1 MEVERLP
8 WEKSKKCVIMTT
20 CSEEAKE
27 GYKELVLGHPSG
39 VLVKHCSWFGSGH
52 DQGLEIKPCLRLCAP
67 HNLFFP
73 LLLFEGNLFL
83 LFSKL
88 GVIFCCCLQNYHN
101 LYFSNKMT
109 TSWSFSFWIFPSV
122 YSYGC
127 LNCTFLEILFSFEF
141 CDSRVSSFSSYFWW
155 LYITTL

>member
-67 HNLFFP
+67 HNLLNTLSLPLVSLSLCISKINIFF
-73 LLLFEGNLFL
+73 
-83 LFSKL
+83 
-88 GVIFCCCLQNYHN
+88 
-101 LYFSNKMT
+101 
-109 TSWSFSFWIFPSV
+109 
-122 YSYGC
+122 
-127 LNCTFLEILFSFEF
+127 
-141 CDSRVSSFSSYFWW
+141 
-155 LYITTL
+155 